1 MTKPFTP
8 RQKYRILVAYDAQVI
23 VGDALVSVARYAYGV
38 VSETRRYAMLRR
50 ELNCAVRC
58 ACGCGVWAP
67 LSAIDFDHETPHV
80 QTQRSLTSDGR
91 PLRRTPCHV
100 AKSAVEQKVTGK
112 VTRVR
117 NKLSVTTGLREDDS
131 PTARTTRRS
140 WPTLR
145 RLPSRPFPKGSRPL
159 RSRPF
164 PQHQGATP

>member
-23 VGDALVSVARYAYGV
+23 VGDALVPVARYAYGV

-100 AKSAVEQKVTGK
+100 AKSASEQVVTGW

-117 NKLSVTTGLREDDS
+117 NKLTVTATRDDS
-131 PTARTTRRS
+131 TSKESRTRKWS
-140 WPTLR
+140 WPQR
-145 RLPSRPFPKGSRPL
+145 SFPKSSRPMQSRPFPKRLESR
-159 RSRPF
+159 
-164 PQHQGATP
+164 T